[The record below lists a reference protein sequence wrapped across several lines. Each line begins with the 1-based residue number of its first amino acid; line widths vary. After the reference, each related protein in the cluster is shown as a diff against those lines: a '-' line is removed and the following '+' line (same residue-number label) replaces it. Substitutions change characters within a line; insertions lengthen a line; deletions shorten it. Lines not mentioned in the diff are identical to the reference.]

1 MITPTD
7 IENKQFSREK
17 RGYSPDEVDDFLDLV
32 ILDMEKLI
40 RENKQLKAELGK
52 AHVQVDKHMSTE
64 STVYETLEAA
74 KSLMNDIA
82 ASAEKRAEILLKN
95 AEMEANLITKEA
107 KESIASLTEE
117 ANRMKSKL
125 DFIKGR
131 YKSMLEAEL
140 DRLEIVGTGIFS
152 DFENDFLPASMT
164 DVDEKSESVNTVVL
178 KKDDAVKAVKAEAEK
193 AEASEASQ
201 TTEKDADVK
210 VEKSEKVDLDKTMV
224 NIR

>member
-107 KESIASLTEE
+107 RESIASLTEE

-131 YKSMLEAEL
+131 YKSLLEAEL

-178 KKDDAVKAVKAEAEK
+178 KKDDAVKAVKADAEK
-193 AEASEASQ
+193 VEARETSETA
-201 TTEKDADVK
+201 EKDADVK